1 MTIQSGSAL
10 SEEDEFYIRWGYES
24 LKANLQLCNAV
35 LRQLVT
41 LSAAFLGSGAYF
53 LQNGAMSAPLIAL
66 TLGLLFVSL
75 VAALLGVLP
84 YSGTVD
90 LNAPKDLKAHKTNA
104 LKSKRRYI
112 LLSAAPLILA
122 LLVAGV
128 SVTVTQWWA

>member
-1 MTIQSGSAL
+1 MTIQPGNIP
-10 SEEDEFYIRWGYES
+10 SEEDEFYLRWGYES
-24 LKANLQLCNAV
+24 LKTNLQLSNAV

-53 LQNGAMSAPLIAL
+53 LQNRVMPASLVAL

-75 VAALLGVLP
+75 VTSLLGVLP

-90 LNAPKDLKAHKTNA
+90 LNAPTKIKEHKENA

-122 LLVAGV
+122 LVLAGV
-128 SVTVTQWWA
+128 SVMIRQW